1 MDTFYLIQITKE
13 NTESMVDDID
23 DYGHRVNKGVMHLE
37 GNFLEKNPGS
47 DRIYKVSKK
56 RAFFYNESVVYPFVQ
71 MIESKKGLVLSDDE
85 SMQITTGLTR
95 GGG

>member
-1 MDTFYLIQITKE
+1 
-13 NTESMVDDID
+13 MVDDID

-56 RAFFYNESVVYPFVQ
+56 KKEPFS
-71 MIESKKGLVLSDDE
+71 IRKVLC
-85 SMQITTGLTR
+85 IHLYR
-95 GGG
+95 